1 MTAIDLSH
9 FSRISY
15 KDEIIIWG
23 KGHDIDT
30 VAKFADNSSYSLMT
44 GVTNRVKK
52 VYKSLK

>member
-9 FSRISY
+9 FSKISY

-23 KGHDIDT
+23 KGHDIDS
-30 VAKFADNSSYSLMT
+30 VAKFADNSPYSLMT

-52 VYKSLK
+52 VYKL